1 MIEAISNA
9 FKVSDLRK
17 KILFTL
23 AMVAIYRFGSQLP
36 VPGVKIGELKQ
47 LFAGQGGI
55 LGLVDLFS
63 GGALSNFA
71 VFALGIMPYIT
82 AAIIMELLTVVIPT
96 LERWRKEGEVGQKK
110 ITQVTRY
117 ATLGLS
123 LVESVGY
130 TVLFQTLLKRPFPPL
145 QRFLIILTLTT
156 GAVLVMWLGELITQ
170 HGIGNGMSLIIFIAI
185 VSRVP
190 VSVTRTAVVSPLS
203 ILGVIVLVLVITLA
217 IVIMELG
224 QRRISVQYAK
234 RVVGRKV
241 YGGGATYIPLK
252 INSANV
258 IPIIFAVAILLFPLT
273 LAKFFPG
280 SFFDNLQRLLTPG
293 SLLRVILMGG
303 MIIFFTYFYTA
314 IIFNPIDVADNIK
327 KYGGFI
333 PGVRPG
339 KPTAIYLNKVLNRIT
354 LPGSLFLATIAIIPE
369 ILGSQL
375 GMPFFQSVGGISLI
389 IIVGVALETMMQL
402 ETQLLQR
409 HYEGFMK

>member
-123 LVESVGY
+123 LIESVGY

-339 KPTAIYLNKVLNRIT
+339 KPTAVYLNKVLNRIT